1 MPGFLRAEEKSD
13 LNSVEIAKVIP
24 TARSLVNY
32 RTISVFE
39 VLFKVNK
46 LSAEFV
52 PWLVMKLTA

>member
-1 MPGFLRAEEKSD
+1 MRVEEKSD
-13 LNSVEIAKVIP
+13 LNSVEIVKVIP
-24 TARSLVNY
+24 TPRSLVKMKY